1 MSAFVT
7 DQFRILNAGSF
18 VESISNNSYYAFL
31 GLSNPTPGSIGFGR
45 IDNWDTST
53 TNNPVDNFQY
63 LSHYRDTS
71 LFGKKITAENAR
83 RVIRKVQW
91 VLDNPYDMYR
101 HDYRQGNEAPVSKTV
116 RLYDTNYY
124 IITSEFKV
132 YICIDN
138 NSSGSNPT
146 VTGSKIEPTHT
157 DVEPSVA
164 GSDGYRWKYLFSVS
178 PSDVIKFDSTEYITV
193 PNNWLTTTDS
203 SIQTIREGG
212 NSDTNN
218 NQIKAVYIEDGGSGY
233 NTGATADILGDGTGG
248 KVSITAPDGVITDV
262 TVTNGGKGYTYGIIN
277 LPATGNPAKLIPII
291 PPSKG
296 HGYNIYEELGT
307 DKVLM
312 YARFDDSTKDFPIDT
327 KFAQVGIIKN
337 PETFSGAGVTFTGNT
352 FSSLSGI
359 GLSESRNVNI
369 GEIITQDQGNNVIAR
384 GYVASFDSDTK
395 VLKYYQ
401 DRSLCFGNKVDQTLS
416 NSTKNIVPFISGG
429 NPPPISF
436 TEGPNPSTGSA
447 NINTNLDGSVVVVN
461 NKQINLG
468 VNFTDGLANP
478 EINKKTGDIIYID
491 NRPIVERD
499 SRQKEDIKIILEF

>member
-31 GLSNPTPGSIGFGR
+31 GLSNPTPGSVGFGR
-45 IDNWDTST
+45 TDNWNTST

-71 LFGKKITAENAR
+71 LFGRKITTENAR
-83 RVIRKVQW
+83 RVVKKVEW
-91 VLDNPYDMYR
+91 VLNNPYDMYR

-116 RLYDTNYY
+116 RLYDANYY
-124 IITSEFKV
+124 VITSEFKV

-138 NSSGSNPT
+138 GSSTPDGTDPT
-146 VTGSKIEPTHT
+146 VTGSTIEPTHT
-157 DVEPSVA
+157 DIEPPVA
-164 GSDGYRWKYLFSVS
+164 GSDGYRWKYLFSIA

-193 PNNWLTTTDS
+193 PNNWLTTTNSD
-203 SIQTIREGG
+203 IQIIREGG
-212 NSDTNN
+212 NSDTND
-218 NQIKAVYIEDGGSGY
+218 NQIKTVYIENGGKGY
-233 NTGATADILGDGTGG
+233 TSNTTADIVGDGTGG
-248 KVSITAPDGVITDV
+248 KVSITVDSVGTITNV
-262 TVTNGGKGYTYGIIN
+262 NVTNGGKGYTYGILN
-277 LPATGNPAKLIPII
+277 LPLSSPDDTAKLIPII

-307 DKVLM
+307 DKVLL

-327 KFAQVGIIKN
+327 KFSQVGIIKN

-359 GLSESRNVNI
+359 GLSESRNVTI
-369 GEIITQDQGNNVIAR
+369 GEVITQNVSGAK
-384 GYVASFDSDTK
+384 GYVASFDEDTK

-401 DRSLCFGNKVDQTLS
+401 DRSLCFGNKIDQALS
-416 NSTKNIVPFISGG
+416 ASTSNVIAFDSTNDITFNTSGG
-429 NPPPISF
+429 SSSI
-436 TEGPNPSTGSA
+436 A
-447 NINTNLDGSVVVVN
+447 NLNGSVVVVN

-468 VNFTDGLANP
+468 VTFTNGLANS
-478 EINKKTGDIIYID
+478 EINKKTGTIIYID
-491 NRPIVERD
+491 NRPEVQRD

>member
-31 GLSNPTPGSIGFGR
+31 GLSNPTPGSVGFGR
-45 IDNWDTST
+45 TDNWNTST

-71 LFGKKITAENAR
+71 LFGKKITTENAR

-91 VLDNPYDMYR
+91 VSNTPYDMYR
-101 HDYRQGNEAPVSKTV
+101 HDYRQGNESSVSKTV
-116 RLYDTNYY
+116 RLYDANYY
-124 IITSEFKV
+124 VVTSEFKV

-138 NSSGSNPT
+138 GSSTPDGTDPT
-146 VTGSKIEPTHT
+146 VTGSLIEPTQT
-157 DVEPSVA
+157 DVEPSVV
-164 GSDGYRWKYLFSVS
+164 GSDGYRWKYLFSIL

-193 PNNWLTTTDS
+193 PNNWLTATDS
-203 SIQTIREGG
+203 NIQTIREGG
-212 NSDTNN
+212 DSDINN
-218 NQIKAVYIEDGGSGY
+218 NQIKAVYIENGGKGYSNGTASIIGDGSG
-233 NTGATADILGDGTGG
+233 AT
-248 KVSITAPDGVITDV
+248 VSIAVDSAGTIINV
-262 TVTNGGKGYTYGIIN
+262 TVTNGGKGYTYGILN
-277 LPATGNPAKLIPII
+277 LPLSSPNDTAKLIPII

-307 DKVLM
+307 DKVLL
-312 YARFDDSTKDFPIDT
+312 YARFDDSTKNFPIDT

-359 GLSESRNVNI
+359 GLSESRNVTI
-369 GEIITQDQGNNVIAR
+369 GEVITQNVSGAK
-384 GYVASFDSDTK
+384 GYVASFDKDTK

-401 DRSLCFGNKVDQTLS
+401 DRSLCFGNKIDQTLS
-416 NSTKNIVPFISGG
+416 ASTSNVIAFDSSNDITFTSGG
-429 NPPPISF
+429 SSSIADLN
-436 TEGPNPSTGSA
+436 
-447 NINTNLDGSVVVVN
+447 GSVVVVN
-461 NKQINLG
+461 NKQIDLG
-468 VNFTDGLANP
+468 VTFTNGLANP
-478 EINKKTGDIIYID
+478 EINKKTGTIIYID
-491 NRPIVERD
+491 NRPEVQRD

>member
-31 GLSNPTPGSIGFGR
+31 GLSNPTPGSVGFGR
-45 IDNWDTST
+45 TDNWNTST
-53 TNNPVDNFQY
+53 TNNPVDNFEY

-71 LFGKKITAENAR
+71 LFGKKITSENAR
-83 RVIRKVQW
+83 RVIRKVEW
-91 VLDNPYDMYR
+91 VANTPYDMYR
-101 HDYRQGNEAPVSKTV
+101 HDYRQGNETSVSKTV
-116 RLYDTNYY
+116 RLYDANYY

-138 NSSGSNPT
+138 GSSGPNPT
-146 VTGSKIEPTHT
+146 VTGSTIEPTQT

-164 GSDGYRWKYLFSVS
+164 GSDGYRWKYLFSIT

-193 PNNWLTTTDS
+193 PNDWLTTTDS

-212 NSDTNN
+212 NSDINN
-218 NQIKAVYIEDGGSGY
+218 NQIKAVYIEDGGTGY
-233 NTGATADILGDGTGG
+233 TTGTTADILGDGTGG

-359 GLSESRNVNI
+359 GLSESRNVTI
-369 GEIITQDQGNNVIAR
+369 GEQITQSVSGAK
-384 GYVASFDSDTK
+384 GYVASFDKDTK

-401 DRSLCFGNKVDQTLS
+401 DRSLCFGNKIDQTLS
-416 NSTKNIVPFISGG
+416 NSTTNIIAFNSTNDIEFNTSGG
-429 NPPPISF
+429 
-436 TEGPNPSTGSA
+436 SA
-447 NINTNLDGSVVVVN
+447 SIADLNGSVVVVN

-468 VNFTDGLANP
+468 VTFTNGLANP

-491 NRPIVERD
+491 NRPEVQRD

>member
-31 GLSNPTPGSIGFGR
+31 GLSNPTPGSVGFGR
-45 IDNWDTST
+45 TDNWNTST
-53 TNNPVDNFQY
+53 INNPVDNFQY

-71 LFGKKITAENAR
+71 LFGKKITSENAR
-83 RVIRKVQW
+83 RVIRKVDW
-91 VLDNPYDMYR
+91 VVNTAYDMYR
-101 HDYRQGNEAPVSKTV
+101 HDYRQGNESPVSKTV

-124 IITSEFKV
+124 VITSEFKV

-138 NSSGSNPT
+138 GSSGTDPIT
-146 VTGSKIEPTHT
+146 VTGSTIEPTQT
-157 DVEPSVA
+157 DVEPSA
-164 GSDGYRWKYLFSVS
+164 SGSDGYRWKYLFSIS

-193 PNNWLTTTDS
+193 PNDWLTTTDS
-203 SIQTIREGG
+203 NIQTIREGG

-218 NQIKAVYIEDGGSGY
+218 NQIKAVYIENGGKGYTSG
-233 NTGATADILGDGTGG
+233 TTADIVGDGTGG
-248 KVSITAPDGVITDV
+248 KVSITVDSVGAITDV
-262 TVTNGGKGYTYGIIN
+262 VVTNGGKGYTYGIIN
-277 LPATGNPAKLIPII
+277 LTPSSPSDTAKLIPII

-337 PETFSGAGVTFTGNT
+337 PETFSGAGVTFTENA
-352 FSSLSGI
+352 FSSLYAV
-359 GLSESRNVNI
+359 GLTTSRTVVI
-369 GEIITQDQGNNVIAR
+369 GEKITQNVSGAK

-401 DRSLCFGNKVDQTLS
+401 DRSLCYGNKIDQTLS
-416 NSTKNIVPFISGG
+416 ASTTNIIAFDSTNDIIFSSSGDSSSIKNL
-429 NPPPISF
+429 N
-436 TEGPNPSTGSA
+436 
-447 NINTNLDGSVVVVN
+447 GSVVVVN

-468 VNFTDGLANP
+468 VNFTNGLANP
-478 EINKKTGDIIYID
+478 QINKKTGTIIYID
-491 NRPIVERD
+491 NRPEVQRD

>member
-31 GLSNPTPGSIGFGR
+31 GLSNPTPGSVGFGR
-45 IDNWDTST
+45 TDNWDTST

-91 VLDNPYDMYR
+91 VSNTPYDMYR
-101 HDYRQGNEAPVSKTV
+101 HDYRQGNESSVSKTV
-116 RLYDTNYY
+116 RLYDSNYY
-124 IITSEFKV
+124 IVTSEFKV
-132 YICIDN
+132 YVCIDN
-138 NSSGSNPT
+138 GSSGSNPSI
-146 VTGSKIEPTHT
+146 TGSLIEPTQT
-157 DVEPSVA
+157 DVEPPVA
-164 GSDGYRWKYLFSVS
+164 GSDGYRWKYLFSIS

-193 PNNWLTTTDS
+193 PNDWLTTTDS
-203 SIQTIREGG
+203 NIQIIREGG
-212 NSDTNN
+212 DSDTNN
-218 NQIKAVYIEDGGSGY
+218 NQIKTVYIEDGGTGY
-233 NTGATADILGDGTGG
+233 SNGTASIIGDGSGAT
-248 KVSITAPDGVITDV
+248 VSIAVDSSGTITSA
-262 TVTNGGKGYTYGIIN
+262 TVTNGGKGYTYGIIDLSAN
-277 LPATGNPAKLIPII
+277 SGSGSKLIPII

-337 PETFSGAGVTFTGNT
+337 PETFSGAGVTFAGNA
-352 FSSLSGI
+352 FSSLYAV
-359 GLSESRNVNI
+359 GLTTSRTVTI
-369 GEIITQDQGNNVIAR
+369 GEQITQSTSGAK
-384 GYVASFDSDTK
+384 GYVASFDKDTK

-401 DRSLCFGNKVDQTLS
+401 DRSLCFGNKVDQTDS
-416 NSTKNIVPFISGG
+416 NSTTNIVAFDSTNDITFSQ
-429 NPPPISF
+429 S
-436 TEGPNPSTGSA
+436 TPSSA
-447 NINTNLDGSVVVVN
+447 SINTDLTDTSVVVVN

-468 VNFTDGLANP
+468 VTFTNGLANP
-478 EINKKTGDIIYID
+478 EINKKTGTIIYID
-491 NRPIVERD
+491 NRPEVQRD

>member
-31 GLSNPTPGSIGFGR
+31 GLSNPTPGSVGFGR
-45 IDNWDTST
+45 TDNWDTST

-91 VLDNPYDMYR
+91 VSNTPYDMYR
-101 HDYRQGNEAPVSKTV
+101 HDYRQGNESSVSKTV
-116 RLYDTNYY
+116 RLYDSNYY
-124 IITSEFKV
+124 IVTSEFKV
-132 YICIDN
+132 YVCIDN
-138 NSSGSNPT
+138 GSSGSNPSI
-146 VTGSKIEPTHT
+146 TGSLIEPTQT
-157 DVEPSVA
+157 DVEPPVA
-164 GSDGYRWKYLFSVS
+164 GSDGYRWKYLFSIS

-203 SIQTIREGG
+203 NIQIIREGG
-212 NSDTNN
+212 DSDINN
-218 NQIKAVYIEDGGSGY
+218 NQIKTVYIENGGTSYSNGTASIIGDGSG
-233 NTGATADILGDGTGG
+233 AT
-248 KVSITAPDGVITDV
+248 VSIAVDSSGTITSA
-262 TVTNGGKGYTYGIIN
+262 TVTNGGKGYTYGIIDLSAN
-277 LPATGNPAKLIPII
+277 SGSGSKLIPII

-337 PETFSGAGVTFTGNT
+337 PETFVGSGITFTENT
-352 FSSLSGI
+352 FSSLYAV
-359 GLSESRNVNI
+359 GLTTSRNVVI
-369 GEIITQDQGNNVIAR
+369 GEQITQSTSGAK
-384 GYVASFDSDTK
+384 GYVASFDTDTK

-401 DRSLCFGNKVDQTLS
+401 DRSLCFGNKENQLDSASTS
-416 NSTKNIVPFISGG
+416 NIIAFNSTNDITFTQSSGSSSIDTSL
-429 NPPPISF
+429 N
-436 TEGPNPSTGSA
+436 
-447 NINTNLDGSVVVVN
+447 GSVIVVN

-468 VNFTDGLANP
+468 VTFANGLANP
-478 EINKKTGDIIYID
+478 EINKKTGTIIYID
-491 NRPIVERD
+491 NRPEVQRD

>member
-31 GLSNPTPGSIGFGR
+31 GLSNPTPGSVGFGR
-45 IDNWDTST
+45 TDNWDTST

-71 LFGKKITAENAR
+71 LFGKKITTENAR

-91 VLDNPYDMYR
+91 VSNTPYDMYR
-101 HDYRQGNEAPVSKTV
+101 HDYRQGNESSVSKTV
-116 RLYDTNYY
+116 RLYDSNYY
-124 IITSEFKV
+124 IVTSEFKV

-138 NSSGSNPT
+138 GSSGINPSI
-146 VTGSKIEPTHT
+146 TGSLIEPTQT
-157 DVEPSVA
+157 DVEPSVV
-164 GSDGYRWKYLFSVS
+164 GSDGYRWKYLFSIL

-193 PNNWLTTTDS
+193 PNDWETSTNSD
-203 SIQTIREGG
+203 IQIIREGG
-212 NSDTNN
+212 DPDINN
-218 NQIKAVYIEDGGSGY
+218 NQIKAVYIENGGTGYSSGTASIVGDGSG
-233 NTGATADILGDGTGG
+233 AT
-248 KVSITAPDGVITDV
+248 VSIVVDSSGTITSA
-262 TVTNGGKGYTYGIIN
+262 TVTNGGKGYTYGIIDLSAN
-277 LPATGNPAKLIPII
+277 SGSGSKLIPII

-337 PETFSGAGVTFTGNT
+337 PETFSSTPYVGTGVTFTENA
-352 FSSLSGI
+352 FSSLYAV
-359 GLSESRNVNI
+359 GLTTSRNVVI
-369 GEIITQDQGNNVIAR
+369 GEQITQSTSGAK
-384 GYVASFDSDTK
+384 GYVASFDTDTK

-401 DRSLCFGNKVDQTLS
+401 DRSLCFGNKEDQLDSASTS
-416 NSTKNIVPFISGG
+416 NVIAFNSTNEIT
-429 NPPPISF
+429 F
-436 TEGPNPSTGSA
+436 TQSLGSSS
-447 NINTNLDGSVVVVN
+447 IDTNLNGSVIVVN
-461 NKQINLG
+461 SKQINLG
-468 VNFTDGLANP
+468 VTFANGLANP
-478 EINKKTGDIIYID
+478 EINKKTGNIIYID
-491 NRPIVERD
+491 NRPEVQRD

>member
-31 GLSNPTPGSIGFGR
+31 GLSNPTSPDPAFGR
-45 IDNWDTST
+45 DPNWNTST

-71 LFGKKITAENAR
+71 LFGKKITSENAR
-83 RVIRKVQW
+83 RVIRKVEW
-91 VLDNPYDMYR
+91 VANTPYDMYR
-101 HDYRQGNEAPVSKTV
+101 HDYRQGNESPVSKTV
-116 RLYDTNYY
+116 RLYDANYY
-124 IITSEFKV
+124 VLTSEFKV

-138 NSSGSNPT
+138 GSFGPNPT
-146 VTGSKIEPTHT
+146 ITGSTIEPTQT

-164 GSDGYRWKYLFSVS
+164 GSDGYRWKYLFSIS

-193 PNNWLTTTDS
+193 PNDWLTTTDS

-212 NSDTNN
+212 NSDINN
-218 NQIKAVYIEDGGSGY
+218 NQIKAVYIEDGGTGY
-233 NTGATADILGDGTGG
+233 TTGTTADILGDGTGG
-248 KVSITAPDGVITDV
+248 KVSITVDSAGTITDI
-262 TVTNGGKGYTYGIIN
+262 TVTNGGKGYTYGILN
-277 LPATGNPAKLIPII
+277 LPKSSPSDTAKLIPII

-296 HGYNIYEELGT
+296 HGYNIYKELGT

-337 PETFSGAGVTFTGNT
+337 PETFSGAGVTFTGNA

-359 GLSESRNVNI
+359 GLSESRDVNI
-369 GEIITQDQGNNVIAR
+369 GEVITQSVTGAK
-384 GYVASFDSDTK
+384 GYVASFDKDTK

-416 NSTKNIVPFISGG
+416 NSTTNIIAFDSTNIIEFSSGG
-429 NPPPISF
+429 TAS
-436 TEGPNPSTGSA
+436 
-447 NINTNLDGSVVVVN
+447 INTNLNGSVVVVN

>member
-31 GLSNPTPGSIGFGR
+31 GLSNPTPGSVGFGR
-45 IDNWDTST
+45 TDNWNTST

-71 LFGKKITAENAR
+71 LFGKKITTENAR
-83 RVIRKVQW
+83 RVIRKVEW
-91 VLDNPYDMYR
+91 VANTPYDMYR
-101 HDYRQGNEAPVSKTV
+101 HDYRQGNESPVSKTV
-116 RLYDTNYY
+116 RLYDANYY
-124 IITSEFKV
+124 VLTSEFKV

-138 NSSGSNPT
+138 GSSGPNPT
-146 VTGSKIEPTHT
+146 VTGSTIEPTQT

-164 GSDGYRWKYLFSVS
+164 GSDGYRWKYLFSIS

-193 PNNWLTTTDS
+193 PNDWLTTTDS

-212 NSDTNN
+212 NSDINN
-218 NQIKAVYIEDGGSGY
+218 NQIKAVYIEDGGTGY
-233 NTGATADILGDGTGG
+233 TTGTTADILGDGTGG
-248 KVSITAPDGVITDV
+248 KVSITVDSAGTITDI
-262 TVTNGGKGYTYGIIN
+262 TVTNGGKGYTYGILN
-277 LPATGNPAKLIPII
+277 LPKSSPSDTAKLIPII

-312 YARFDDSTKDFPIDT
+312 YARFDDSSKDFPIDT

-337 PETFSGAGVTFTGNT
+337 PETFSGAGVTFTGNA

-359 GLSESRNVNI
+359 GLSESRDVTI
-369 GEIITQDQGNNVIAR
+369 GEQITQSVSGAK
-384 GYVASFDSDTK
+384 GYVASFDKDTK

-401 DRSLCFGNKVDQTLS
+401 DRSLCFGNKIDQTLS
-416 NSTKNIVPFISGG
+416 NSTTDTIAFNSTNDIEFNTSGG
-429 NPPPISF
+429 
-436 TEGPNPSTGSA
+436 SA
-447 NINTNLDGSVVVVN
+447 SIADLNGSVVVVN

-468 VNFTDGLANP
+468 VTFTNGLANP

-491 NRPIVERD
+491 NRPEVQRD

>member
-31 GLSNPTPGSIGFGR
+31 GLSNPTPGSVGFGR
-45 IDNWDTST
+45 TDNWNTST
-53 TNNPVDNFQY
+53 TNNPVDNFEY

-71 LFGKKITAENAR
+71 LFGKKITSENAR
-83 RVIRKVQW
+83 RVIRKVEW
-91 VLDNPYDMYR
+91 VANTPYDMYR
-101 HDYRQGNEAPVSKTV
+101 HDYRQGNETPVSKTV

-124 IITSEFKV
+124 VVTSEFKV

-138 NSSGSNPT
+138 GSSGPNPT
-146 VTGSKIEPTHT
+146 VTGSTIEPTQT

-164 GSDGYRWKYLFSVS
+164 GSDGYRWKYLFSIS

-193 PNNWLTTTDS
+193 PNDWLTTTDS

-212 NSDTNN
+212 NSDINN
-218 NQIKAVYIEDGGSGY
+218 NQIKAVYIEDGGTGY
-233 NTGATADILGDGTGG
+233 TTGTTADILGDGTGG
-248 KVSITAPDGVITDV
+248 KVSITVDSAGTITDI
-262 TVTNGGKGYTYGIIN
+262 TVTNGGKGYTYGILN
-277 LPATGNPAKLIPII
+277 LPKSSPTDTAKLIPII

-359 GLSESRNVNI
+359 GLSESRNVTI
-369 GEIITQDQGNNVIAR
+369 GEQITQSVSGAK
-384 GYVASFDSDTK
+384 GYVASFDKDTK

-401 DRSLCFGNKVDQTLS
+401 DRSLCFGNKIDQTLS
-416 NSTKNIVPFISGG
+416 NSTTNIIAFNSTNDIEFNTSGG
-429 NPPPISF
+429 
-436 TEGPNPSTGSA
+436 SA
-447 NINTNLDGSVVVVN
+447 SIADLNGSVVVVN

-468 VNFTDGLANP
+468 VTFTNGLANP

-491 NRPIVERD
+491 NRPEVQRD

>member
-31 GLSNPTPGSIGFGR
+31 GLSNPTPGSVGFGR

-71 LFGKKITAENAR
+71 LFGKKITTENAR
-83 RVIRKVQW
+83 RVIRKDQW
-91 VLDNPYDMYR
+91 VSNTPYDMYR
-101 HDYRQGNEAPVSKTV
+101 HDYRQGNESSVSKTV
-116 RLYDTNYY
+116 RLYDSNYY
-124 IITSEFKV
+124 IVTSEFKV
-132 YICIDN
+132 YVCIDN
-138 NSSGSNPT
+138 GSSGSNPSI
-146 VTGSKIEPTHT
+146 TGSLIEPTQT
-157 DVEPSVA
+157 DVEPPVA
-164 GSDGYRWKYLFSVS
+164 GSDGYRWKYLFSIS

-193 PNNWLTTTDS
+193 PNDWLTTTDS
-203 SIQTIREGG
+203 NIQIIREGG
-212 NSDTNN
+212 NSDINN
-218 NQIKAVYIEDGGSGY
+218 NQIKTVYIENGGTNYSNGTASIIGDGSG
-233 NTGATADILGDGTGG
+233 AT
-248 KVSITAPDGVITDV
+248 VSIAVDSSGTITSA
-262 TVTNGGKGYTYGIIN
+262 TVTNGGKGYTYGIIDLSAN
-277 LPATGNPAKLIPII
+277 SGSGSKLIPII

-337 PETFSGAGVTFTGNT
+337 PETFVGSGITFTENA
-352 FSSLSGI
+352 FSSLYAV
-359 GLSESRNVNI
+359 GLTTSRNVVI
-369 GEIITQDQGNNVIAR
+369 GEQITQSTSGAK
-384 GYVASFDSDTK
+384 GYVASFDKDTK

-401 DRSLCFGNKVDQTLS
+401 DRSLCFGNKEDQLDSASTS
-416 NSTKNIVPFISGG
+416 NIVAFNSTNDITFTQSSGSSSIDTSL
-429 NPPPISF
+429 N
-436 TEGPNPSTGSA
+436 
-447 NINTNLDGSVVVVN
+447 GSVVVVN

-468 VNFTDGLANP
+468 VTFTNGLANP
-478 EINKKTGDIIYID
+478 EINKKTGTIIYID
-491 NRPIVERD
+491 NRPEVQRD

>member
-31 GLSNPTPGSIGFGR
+31 GLSNPTPGSVGFGR
-45 IDNWDTST
+45 TDNWNTST

-71 LFGKKITAENAR
+71 LFGKKITSENAR
-83 RVIRKVQW
+83 RVIRKVEW
-91 VLDNPYDMYR
+91 VANTPYDMYR
-101 HDYRQGNEAPVSKTV
+101 HDYRQGNETSVSKTV
-116 RLYDTNYY
+116 RLYDANYY

-138 NSSGSNPT
+138 GSSGPNPT
-146 VTGSKIEPTHT
+146 VTGSTIEPTQT

-164 GSDGYRWKYLFSVS
+164 GSDGYRWKYLFSIT

-193 PNNWLTTTDS
+193 PNDWLTTTDS

-212 NSDTNN
+212 NSDINN
-218 NQIKAVYIEDGGSGY
+218 NQIKAVYIEDGGKGY
-233 NTGATADILGDGTGG
+233 TTGTTADILGDGTGG
-248 KVSITAPDGVITDV
+248 KVSITVDSAGTITDI
-262 TVTNGGKGYTYGIIN
+262 TVTNGGKGYTYGILN
-277 LPATGNPAKLIPII
+277 LPKSSPTDTAKLIPII

-359 GLSESRNVNI
+359 GLSESRNVTI
-369 GEIITQDQGNNVIAR
+369 GEQITQSVSGAK
-384 GYVASFDSDTK
+384 GYVASFDKDTK

-401 DRSLCFGNKVDQTLS
+401 DRSLCFGNKIDQTLS
-416 NSTKNIVPFISGG
+416 NSTTNIIAFNSTNDIEFNTSGG
-429 NPPPISF
+429 
-436 TEGPNPSTGSA
+436 SA
-447 NINTNLDGSVVVVN
+447 SIADLNGSVVVVN

-468 VNFTDGLANP
+468 VTFTNGLANP

-491 NRPIVERD
+491 NRPEVQRD

>member
-31 GLSNPTPGSIGFGR
+31 GLSNPTPGSVGFGR
-45 IDNWDTST
+45 TDNWNTST

-71 LFGKKITAENAR
+71 LFGKKITTENAR
-83 RVIRKVQW
+83 RVIRKVEW
-91 VLDNPYDMYR
+91 VANTPYDMYR
-101 HDYRQGNEAPVSKTV
+101 HDYRQGNESPVSKTV

-138 NSSGSNPT
+138 GSSGPNPT
-146 VTGSKIEPTHT
+146 VTGSTIEPTQT

-164 GSDGYRWKYLFSVS
+164 GSDGYRWKYLFSIP

-193 PNNWLTTTDS
+193 PNDWLTTTNS

-218 NQIKAVYIEDGGSGY
+218 NQIKAVYIENGGSGY
-233 NTGATADILGDGTGG
+233 DSDITANILGDGSGAT
-248 KVSITAPDGVITDV
+248 VSLTTNNGVITDV
-262 TVTNGGKGYTYGIIN
+262 TVTNGGKGYTYGIID

-352 FSSLSGI
+352 FSSLSSI

-369 GEIITQDQGNNVIAR
+369 GEIITQDQGADGIAK

-416 NSTKNIVPFISGG
+416 NSTKNIVPFISGDD
-429 NPPPISF
+429 PPSISF
-436 TEGPNPSTGSA
+436 TEGPTPSGGSA

>member
-31 GLSNPTPGSIGFGR
+31 GLSNPTPGSVGFGR
-45 IDNWDTST
+45 TDNWNTST
-53 TNNPVDNFQY
+53 TNNPVDNFEY

-71 LFGKKITAENAR
+71 LFGKKIASENAR
-83 RVIRKVQW
+83 RVIRKVEW
-91 VLDNPYDMYR
+91 VANTPYDMYR
-101 HDYRQGNEAPVSKTV
+101 HDYRQGNESPVSKTV
-116 RLYDTNYY
+116 RLYDANYY
-124 IITSEFKV
+124 VLTSEFKV

-138 NSSGSNPT
+138 GSSTPDGNDPT
-146 VTGSKIEPTHT
+146 VTGSTIEPTQT

-164 GSDGYRWKYLFSVS
+164 GSDGYRWKYLFSIS

-193 PNNWLTTTDS
+193 PNDWLTTTDS

-212 NSDTNN
+212 NSDINN
-218 NQIKAVYIEDGGSGY
+218 NQIKVVYIEDGGDGY
-233 NTGATADILGDGTGG
+233 SDGATADILGDGTGG
-248 KVSITAPDGVITDV
+248 KVSITAPNGVITNV
-262 TVTNGGKGYTYGIIN
+262 TVTNGGKGYTYGILN

-359 GLSESRNVNI
+359 GLSESRDVTI
-369 GEIITQDQGNNVIAR
+369 GEQITQSVTGAK
-384 GYVASFDSDTK
+384 GYVASFDKDTK

-416 NSTKNIVPFISGG
+416 TSTTNIIAFDSTNIIEFSSGG
-429 NPPPISF
+429 TAS
-436 TEGPNPSTGSA
+436 
-447 NINTNLDGSVVVVN
+447 INTNLNGSVVVVN

-478 EINKKTGDIIYID
+478 EINKKTGNIIYID
-491 NRPIVERD
+491 NRPEVQRD